1 MTFQSIFRNEGKH
14 LRSGWRFLLFF
25 FFFFLAYEALIAA
38 LAAVGPG
45 LGLAVQADNAFF
57 LGISRFIGLLLADS
71 LSWLCQRYL
80 EGLGFDVL
88 GFSPSGT
95 WIRNLSMGMA
105 LGGAGFALA
114 CLLGLALGGMR
125 FSFNG
130 ESPASSMVFSMLTS
144 FAVLAV
150 AATFE
155 ELLLRGYL
163 LQTFVRSD
171 LPWVGVALTSAIF
184 GLLHGAN
191 PNVGNIALLNTIL
204 AGIWF
209 SVAYLKTRTLWLP
222 IGLHI
227 SWNWIQGNVFG
238 IEISGLKNLIT
249 DPLMRETDLGPEW
262 LTGGSYGIEGG
273 ILCTIALGASIGLVG
288 LVRVDGRR

>member
-1 MTFQSIFRNEGKH
+1 MAFQSIFRNDGKQ

-25 FFFFLAYEALIAA
+25 FIFFFVYEILMAA
-38 LAAVGPG
+38 LSAIGPG
-45 LGLAVQADNAFF
+45 LGLAVRPDDALF
-57 LGISRFIGLLLADS
+57 LGISRSIGLLLAVS

-80 EGLGFDVL
+80 EGLGFNVL
-88 GFSPSGT
+88 GFSPSGA
-95 WIRNLSMGMA
+95 WIRHLSVGMA

-114 CLLGLALGGMR
+114 CLLGFAVGGMH
-125 FSFNG
+125 FSFNSG
-130 ESPASSMVFSMLTS
+130 SSASSMAYSMLIS

-209 SVAYLKTRTLWLP
+209 SIAYLRTKTLWLP

-273 ILCTIALGASIGLVG
+273 ILCTIALGVSIGVVG
-288 LVRVDGRR
+288 LLKVDGRR